1 MEWTDKHRDADI
13 SSWGGSDPM
22 RIAIDNVSP
31 GASTSAGGKGGM
43 RMYLESLLREML
55 ECTPQHQF
63 TLLTPDWNASFDLP
77 RDPRLDVVPLRSVP
91 RGRAGRVLYERTAY
105 PAAIRRAG
113 CDVFLGLC
121 NTLPPALRVPSAVV
135 IQSTQFQFVPEAYGF
150 LQRNYQRWGVTK
162 AVRAADAVITVSEH
176 SRQDVIRWLGAD
188 PGKVHAIHHGV
199 FFSSEETHRPLPKA
213 ARPYILC
220 VSAFYPYKN
229 LFRLIEAFR
238 LLRQDGLPHEL
249 VIIGG
254 DTPGLTRAD
263 LSRHA
268 RALGVEDSVRL
279 PGRVPQDVLED
290 FYRGADVF
298 AMPSLYE
305 TFGHPVLEAMA
316 LGCPVVAARA
326 SSLPEVV
333 GDAAELVD
341 PLSPASIAQG
351 LAAIVTVPG
360 RRAELLRLGK
370 ARVNAFSWTTTAQET
385 LKVLETVA
393 AQRNVK
399 C

>member
-1 MEWTDKHRDADI
+1 
-13 SSWGGSDPM
+13 M

-31 GASTSAGGKGGM
+31 GDSTSANAKGGM
-43 RMYLESLLREML
+43 RLYLESLLREML
-55 ECTPQHQF
+55 KSAPQHRYV
-63 TLLTPDWNASFDLP
+63 LLTPDWNASFDLP
-77 RDPRLDVVPLRSVP
+77 RDPCLEVVPLRSVP
-91 RGRAGRVLYERTAY
+91 RGRVGRVLYERTAY
-105 PAAIRRAG
+105 PLAIRRAG

-121 NTLPPALRVPSAVV
+121 NTLPPALGVPSAVV

-150 LQRNYQRWGVTK
+150 LRRNYLRWGVTR

-176 SRQDVIRWLGAD
+176 SRQAVISWLGAD

-199 FFSSEETHRPLPKA
+199 FFSSEETSRPAPKSE
-213 ARPYILC
+213 RPYILC

-254 DTPGLTRAD
+254 DTPRVTRDD

-268 RALGVEDSVRL
+268 RALEVEDSVRL

-290 FYRGADVF
+290 SYRGADVLVL
-298 AMPSLYE
+298 PSLYE

-351 LAAIVTVPG
+351 LAAVVNVPA
-360 RRAELLRLGK
+360 RRAELVRLGK
-370 ARVNAFSWTTTAQET
+370 ARVNAFSWRTTAEKT

>member
-1 MEWTDKHRDADI
+1 
-13 SSWGGSDPM
+13 M
-22 RIAIDNVSP
+22 RIAVDNVSP
-31 GASTSAGGKGGM
+31 GTSTAAGSKGGM
-43 RMYLESLLREML
+43 RRYLECLLTEML
-55 ECTPQHQF
+55 EVAPRHHYA
-63 TLLTPDWNASFDLP
+63 LMTPDWNTSFDIP
-77 RDPRLDVVPLRSVP
+77 AHPRLEVVPLRAVP
-91 RGRAGRVLYERTAY
+91 HGRVGRVIYERTAY
-105 PAAIRRAG
+105 PAAIRRSG

-121 NTLPPALRVPSAVV
+121 NTLPPGLRVPSVVV

-150 LQRNYQRWGVTK
+150 LHRSYLRLGVAK

-176 SRQDVIRWLGAD
+176 SRQDVIGWLGTD
-188 PGKVHAIHHGV
+188 PEKVHAIHHGV
-199 FFSSEETHRPLPKA
+199 FFSPDQSSDPPEPG

-229 LFRLIEAFR
+229 LFRLIDAFR
-238 LLRQDGLPHEL
+238 LLKQAGLPHAL
-249 VIIGG
+249 VIVGSE
-254 DTPGLTRAD
+254 TPEVTRDA

-268 RALGVEDSVRL
+268 ETLGVADAVEL
-279 PGRVPQDVLED
+279 PGRVSQEALAD

-305 TFGHPVLEAMA
+305 TFGLPVIEAMA

-341 PLSPASIAQG
+341 PLSPESIAAG
-351 LAAIVTVPG
+351 LTAVVTDAD
-360 RRAELLRLGK
+360 RRAELVRLGRE
-370 ARVNAFSWTTTAQET
+370 RVNAFSWRKAAQQT
-385 LKVLETVA
+385 LEVLETVA
-393 AQRNVK
+393 AQRNIT

>member
-1 MEWTDKHRDADI
+1 
-13 SSWGGSDPM
+13 M

-31 GASTSAGGKGGM
+31 GTSTAAGSKGGM
-43 RMYLESLLREML
+43 RMYLESLLTEML
-55 ECTPQHQF
+55 ELAPQHHYA
-63 TLLTPDWNASFDLP
+63 LLTPDWNTSFDIP
-77 RDPRLDVVPLRSVP
+77 ADPRLEVVPLRAVP
-91 RGRAGRVLYERTAY
+91 RGRVGRVLYERTIY

-121 NTLPPALRVPSAVV
+121 NTLPPRLRVPSAVV
-135 IQSTQFQFVPEAYGF
+135 IQSTQFQFVAEAYGF
-150 LQRNYQRWGVTK
+150 LHRHYLRLGVAS

-176 SRQDVIRWLGAD
+176 SRRDVIDWLGT
-188 PGKVHAIHHGV
+188 PPEKVHAIHHGV
-199 FFSSEETHRPLPKA
+199 FFSSDHSSLAPTPRTQ
-213 ARPYILC
+213 PYILC

-238 LLRQDGLPHEL
+238 LLKQDGLPHAL
-249 VIIGG
+249 IIVGG
-254 DTPGLTRAD
+254 ETPGVTRDD

-268 RALGVEDSVRL
+268 QTLGVADAVEL
-279 PGRVPQDVLED
+279 PGRVSQEALED

-298 AMPSLYE
+298 VMPSLYE
-305 TFGHPVLEAMA
+305 TFGLPVIEAMA

-341 PLSPASIAQG
+341 PLSPESIAQG
-351 LAAIVTVPG
+351 LAAVITDAN
-360 RRAELLRLGK
+360 RRAELVGLGK
-370 ARVNAFSWTTTAQET
+370 ERVNAFSWRKAAQQT
-385 LKVLETVA
+385 LDVLETVA
-393 AQRNVK
+393 AQRNIK